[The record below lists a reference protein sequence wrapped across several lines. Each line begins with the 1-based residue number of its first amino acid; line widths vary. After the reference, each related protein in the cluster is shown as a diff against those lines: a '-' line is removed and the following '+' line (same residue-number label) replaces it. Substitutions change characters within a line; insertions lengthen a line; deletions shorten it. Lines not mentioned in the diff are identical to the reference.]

1 MVSDEWWETQRQS
14 RQHWL
19 TFNPFFS
26 EGADRFF
33 SDITGIQF
41 RSEMALKR
49 EFGLMPPVTADGR
62 VDKEIVRAKVDMV
75 DLYLRL
81 FDVPPPRN
89 SGSRYVSVRC
99 GIHGEKLASLS
110 IDKVLK
116 RVNCFSCNF
125 KSDCFGLWMEV
136 NKVPFYQAVNAL
148 DEMY

>member
-1 MVSDEWWETQRQS
+1 MLSTDWWETQRKS
-14 RQHWL
+14 REHWL
-19 TFNPFFS
+19 TSSPFFS
-26 EGADRFF
+26 EGSDRFF

-49 EFGLMPPVTADGR
+49 EFGLMPPVIADGR

-81 FDVPPPRN
+81 FDVPPPRS

-99 GIHGEKLASLS
+99 GFHSEQNASLS
-110 IDKVLK
+110 LDKQLK
-116 RVNCFSCNF
+116 RYNCFSCGE
-125 KSDCFGLWMEV
+125 KGDCYNLYQHV
-136 NKVPFYQAVNAL
+136 NKVPFYQAVSAL